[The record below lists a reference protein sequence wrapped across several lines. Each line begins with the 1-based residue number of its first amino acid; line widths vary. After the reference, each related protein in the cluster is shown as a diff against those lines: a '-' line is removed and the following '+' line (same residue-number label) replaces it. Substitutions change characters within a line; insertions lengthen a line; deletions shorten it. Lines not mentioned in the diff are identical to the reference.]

1 MARILRVSS
10 AKVFEFDEGKGLIFP
25 IKDWADKLPK
35 LKSIKVPDK
44 KNFMLSD

>member
-1 MARILRVSS
+1 MASILKVSS
-10 AKVFEFDEGKGLIFP
+10 AKICELEDGKGLIFP